1 MGFMLDI
8 KLIRENPKVV
18 KEAAKNKNVEVNI
31 DRLLSIDGEVL
42 KLKQELDELRARR
55 NQNADGMKGA
65 KPSDEQIRT
74 GKELK
79 EGIAELE
86 FKLKPLEEEW
96 QELMYKVPTGQSG
109 CWFAITAII
118 LSY

>member
-65 KPSDEQIRT
+65 KPVKSKSSLAKNLRKRLQSW
-74 GKELK
+74 
-79 EGIAELE
+79 
-86 FKLKPLEEEW
+86 KLN
-96 QELMYKVPTGQSG
+96 
-109 CWFAITAII
+109 
-118 LSY
+118 LSR